1 MKLRNRLILVQVAA
15 IAAAAGL
22 LSGLFLWQMQS
33 YAEQEITLYRA
44 ETMAREKGQ
53 LENLVGMASGMVQA
67 AYDRSRDVEAVKRE
81 TMAGLKRVVQAVAAQ
96 LRDAW
101 ARRLARGDSREAAM
115 EELKAL
121 VRAVRFDGSNYLW
134 LMDTSPAMVMHPI
147 DPKLDG
153 RDLGDF
159 KDAQGKFLFREMVEA
174 CKAGNGEGMVDYWWA
189 KPGSTESKQKVSYV
203 LALPEWGWILGG
215 GAWLEDLTAAMQAD
229 ALRQVAKMRLSDGNY
244 FWVNDLGPRM
254 VMHPLK
260 PEMNGKDLSAYTDPK
275 GKKLFLEMT
284 EKARADGQ
292 GFVDY
297 QWSKPGKQGDYP
309 KLSYVR
315 LFEPWSWIVGMGV
328 YVDGIEEAVAARRD
342 SLSKA
347 MGRLLWVVLAAALGL
362 ALGGTAL
369 AVFFA
374 RRVTNALGAEP
385 PDMERMAEAVAQGHL
400 AATLGEE
407 QAEARGAYASM
418 RRMAGSLTRIVGE
431 VQAAATQV
439 AAGSEEL
446 TASAENVAQAVS
458 EEAQALE
465 RIGEN
470 MTSMLTRIDEGATLS
485 RDAEKLSS
493 QALTEVQGCLEGARS
508 AAEIMREIAEKILVV
523 EDIARQTDLLA
534 LNAAIEAARAGEHGK
549 GFAVVASAVRKL
561 AETSGG
567 AAGEISTLSVRADEA
582 AGQVAE
588 AVQGLLG
595 RIQGTMDLT
604 RRQAEGAAEQRQ
616 RAGEVDKALRLLDA
630 TMQQNASASEE
641 LASTSQEL
649 SSQAVQL
656 QQTMSFF
663 QLEEEETRALPAEP
677 EWEVL
682 PPLPPGPPPA

>member
-15 IAAAAGL
+15 IAATAAL
-22 LSGLFLWQMQS
+22 LSGLFLWQMRS
-33 YAEQEITLYRA
+33 YAENEINLYRA

-53 LENLVGMASGMVQA
+53 LENLVGMASGMVKA
-67 AYDRSRDVEAVKRE
+67 AFDRSQDVEAMKRE

-96 LRDAW
+96 MRDVS
-101 ARRLARGDSREAAM
+101 ARRLARGESREAVL

-134 LMDTSPAMVMHPI
+134 LMDATPAMVMHPI

-153 RDLGDF
+153 RDLREF
-159 KDAQGKFLFREMVEA
+159 KDAQGKALFREMVEA
-174 CKAGNGEGMVDYWWA
+174 SREGEGMVDYWWA
-189 KPGSTESKQKVSYV
+189 KPGSSESKQKVSYV

-215 GAWLEDLTAAMQAD
+215 GAWIEDLTAAMQAD
-229 ALRQVAKMRLSDGNY
+229 ALRQVARMRLADGNY
-244 FWVNDLGPRM
+244 FWINDLAPRM

-260 PEMNGKDLSAYTDPK
+260 PEMNGQDLSSYADPK
-275 GKKLFLEMT
+275 GKKLFVEMAA
-284 EKARADGQ
+284 KARAEGG
-292 GFVDY
+292 GFVEY
-297 QWSKPGKQGDYP
+297 QWAKPGKTGDHP

-315 LFEPWSWIVGMGV
+315 LFEPWGWVVGMGV

-342 SLSKA
+342 SLGAA
-347 MGRLLWVVLAAALGL
+347 MGRLLWVVLAVAVALAVAGM
-362 ALGGTAL
+362 GL

-385 PDMERMAEAVAQGHL
+385 PDMERMAEAVARGQL
-400 AATLGEE
+400 SAPLEEGED
-407 QAEARGAYASM
+407 EARGAYGSM

-431 VQAAATQV
+431 VQGAASQV

-465 RIGEN
+465 RIGAN
-470 MTSMLTRIDEGATLS
+470 MGEMLSRIEEGAALS
-485 RDAEKLSS
+485 RDAEKLSG
-493 QALTEVQGCLEGARS
+493 QALEEVRQCLEGARS
-508 AAEIMREIAEKILVV
+508 AAAIMRDIAERITLV

-567 AAGEISTLSVRADEA
+567 AAGEISNLSVRADQA
-582 AGQVAE
+582 AGQVAD
-588 AVQGLLG
+588 AVQGLLE
-595 RIQGTMDLT
+595 RIQGTQDLS
-604 RRQAEGAAEQRQ
+604 RRQAEGAAEQRL

-663 QLEEEETRALPAEP
+663 QLEEERPALPIGEH
-677 EWEVL
+677 WEVL
-682 PPLPPGPPPA
+682 QPLPPGPPLS